1 MMAERLSD
9 GLMGRLKERAG
20 NSAVRSDVSNLEA
33 NSPTAEEA
41 LGALPK
47 SSDPAVREYL
57 EGMNSPLA
65 GMVSNMVT
73 GDGSQAKGMLGM
85 LGSLLGGGQ
94 MFAMGAGGTIAMA
107 PKKAAVAPP
116 PCSEAA
122 LARAE
127 TELGFAIP
135 GDLRHFY
142 AEVADGGVGPGNG
155 LYSLRELLAKWREMT
170 AEPVG
175 PRGQK
180 WPANLLPMH
189 GDRWDLTCIDRDSG
203 EVVYFDAEE
212 IEYGGW
218 KSAFKPEAQSL
229 EAWLSKWIEGRS
241 AHQTVHDE
249 MTDAKSR
256 WADEWIAKLEGES
269 EAYRASHGF
278 SGDDWRDQVR
288 QRLGIPPR
296 AA

>member
-1 MMAERLSD
+1 MTSHSLDLRTPIRSSRSMPRLTQS
-9 GLMGRLKERAG
+9 
-20 NSAVRSDVSNLEA
+20 
-33 NSPTAEEA
+33 
-41 LGALPK
+41 
-47 SSDPAVREYL
+47 
-57 EGMNSPLA
+57 
-65 GMVSNMVT
+65 
-73 GDGSQAKGMLGM
+73 
-85 LGSLLGGGQ
+85 
-94 MFAMGAGGTIAMA
+94 
-107 PKKAAVAPP
+107 
-116 PCSEAA
+116 A

-127 TELGFAIP
+127 AELGFAIP

-218 KSAFKPEAQSL
+218 KRAFKPEAQRL

-241 AHQTVHDE
+241 AHQTVQDE

-278 SGDDWRDQVR
+278 RGDDWRDQVR